1 MTIDLQSHPLNN
13 KLEKPLLGREALDT
27 RFDLAYGTR
36 TNERAHALLN
46 TTLSTAE
53 TNELSGPCYLS
64 LPANVTVYHH
74 RKHLT
79 LRVFRAVLAIYSC
92 ANFSNDKCTLKVLG
106 LISAVTSAFRSC
118 EPFSLN
124 DEERI

>member
-1 MTIDLQSHPLNN
+1 LTIALQSHPLNG

-53 TNELSGPCYLS
+53 TNELSGPFYLS
-64 LPANVTVYHH
+64 LTANATAYHH
-74 RKHLT
+74 RKELT
-79 LRVFRAVLAIYSC
+79 LRVFRAELAVYCC
-92 ANFSNDKCTLKVLG
+92 ANFSNNKITLKVLG
-106 LISAVTSAFRSC
+106 LKVR
-118 EPFSLN
+118 
-124 DEERI
+124 